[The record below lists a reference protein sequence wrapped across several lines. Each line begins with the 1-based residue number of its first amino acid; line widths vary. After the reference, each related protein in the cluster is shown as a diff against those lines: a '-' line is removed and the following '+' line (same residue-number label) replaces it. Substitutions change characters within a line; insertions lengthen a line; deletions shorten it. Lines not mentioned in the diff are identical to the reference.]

1 MSLLQLHI
9 LPEGASEPAA
19 LLGCIRLIHW
29 LAQSHMLGP
38 QPLSLVVDCGTGTTA
53 TGQATPCLAIPACC
67 CTSNTTH
74 HCLDGV
80 LPATARWAMLY

>member
-53 TGQATPCLAIPACC
+53 TGQATPCLAMPACC
-67 CTSNTTH
+67 CT
-74 HCLDGV
+74 
-80 LPATARWAMLY
+80 